1 MLSSGS
7 LYPAAAL
14 AIVLPIFLPVAVAVV
29 AGVSIAGEASSG
41 TLRYLLAR
49 PVGRTRLLA
58 AKLIAL
64 IVYTLSAV
72 ILVAVTAYL
81 TGIALFGSQPVLATP
96 GGLTTSDIAATSLSG
111 SGLTP
116 ADIALRTIGAIAF
129 IAVSMLGVGAIAL
142 FLSTITDSAL
152 GAALGALAALI
163 TSEVLVSLNAASAVN
178 PYLPTR
184 YWLAWIDFF
193 RDPIV
198 WRNIERGFAVQ
209 AAYVVVLRRVL
220 GALRHEGHHQLTLG
234 CPAES
239 SRAQPKA
246 ASTHTR
252 FRPDSRP
259 GRGDGRR
266 RPAARQGRGGRTRA
280 RPPRSRSSPGWSS
293 HRRPGW
299 RYGISSPAAAP

>member
-1 MLSSGS
+1 MIGVELAKLVRRPRTWVSLLLLCGLPVLVAVFVAVTHIAPPPGQGPALLSAVLSSGS

-29 AGVSIAGEASSG
+29 AGDSIAGEAGSG

-49 PVGRTRLLA
+49 PVGRTRLLG
-58 AKLIAL
+58 AKLVAL

-72 ILVAVTAYL
+72 ILVAVTAYF
-81 TGIALFGSQPVLATP
+81 TGITLFGSHPVAATP
-96 GGLTTSDIAATSLSG
+96 GGLTTSNIAATSLSG
-111 SGLTP
+111 SGLSP
-116 ADIALRTIGAIAF
+116 SDIALRTVGAIAF

-142 FLSTITDSAL
+142 FLSTITDSSL

-163 TSEVLVSLNAASAVN
+163 TSEVLVTLNSASAVN

-209 AAYVVVLRRVL
+209 GVYVLVFL
-220 GALRHEGHHQLTLG
+220 
-234 CPAES
+234 
-239 SRAQPKA
+239 A
-246 ASTHTR
+246 ASWAHFATKDIT
-252 FRPDSRP
+252 S
-259 GRGDGRR
+259 
-266 RPAARQGRGGRTRA
+266 
-280 RPPRSRSSPGWSS
+280 
-293 HRRPGW
+293 
-299 RYGISSPAAAP
+299 

>member
-1 MLSSGS
+1 MIRVELAKLVRRPRSWVSLILLCGLPVLVAVFVAVTHLAPPPGQGPALLSAVLSSGS

-29 AGVSIAGEASSG
+29 AGDSIAGEAGSG

-64 IVYTLSAV
+64 IAYTLSAV
-72 ILVAVTAYL
+72 ILIAVTAYL
-81 TGIALFGSQPVLATP
+81 TGIALFGAQPVAATP
-96 GGLTTSDIAATSLSG
+96 GGLTTSNIAATSLSG
-111 SGLTP
+111 SGLSP
-116 ADIALRTIGAIAF
+116 ADIALRTVGAVAF

-142 FLSTITDSAL
+142 FLSTITDSSL

-163 TSEVLVSLNAASAVN
+163 TSEVLVTLNSASAVN

-209 AAYVVVLRRVL
+209 GVYVVVFL
-220 GALRHEGHHQLTLG
+220 
-234 CPAES
+234 
-239 SRAQPKA
+239 A
-246 ASTHTR
+246 ASWAHFATKDIT
-252 FRPDSRP
+252 S
-259 GRGDGRR
+259 
-266 RPAARQGRGGRTRA
+266 
-280 RPPRSRSSPGWSS
+280 
-293 HRRPGW
+293 
-299 RYGISSPAAAP
+299 

>member
-1 MLSSGS
+1 VIHVELVKLARRPRTWVSLLLLCGLPVLVAVFVAVTHLAPPPGQGPALLSAVLSSGS

-14 AIVLPIFLPVAVAVV
+14 AIVLPVFLPVAVAVV
-29 AGVSIAGEASSG
+29 AGDSIAGEAGSG

-64 IVYTLSAV
+64 IVFTLSAV
-72 ILVAVTAYL
+72 ILVAVTAYF
-81 TGIALFGSQPVLATP
+81 TGISLFGSQPVAATP
-96 GGLTTSDIAATSLSG
+96 GGLTTSNIAATSLSG

-116 ADIALRTIGAIAF
+116 AEIALRTLGAIAF

-142 FLSTITDSAL
+142 FLSTITDSSL

-163 TSEVLVSLNAASAVN
+163 TSEVLVTLNSASAVD

-209 AAYVVVLRRVL
+209 GVYVVLFL
-220 GALRHEGHHQLTLG
+220 GASWAHFATKDIT
-234 CPAES
+234 S
-239 SRAQPKA
+239 
-246 ASTHTR
+246 
-252 FRPDSRP
+252 
-259 GRGDGRR
+259 
-266 RPAARQGRGGRTRA
+266 
-280 RPPRSRSSPGWSS
+280 
-293 HRRPGW
+293 
-299 RYGISSPAAAP
+299 

>member
-1 MLSSGS
+1 MIRVELAKLVRRPRSWVSLILLCGLPVLVAVFVAVTHLAPPPGQGPALLSAVLSSGS

-29 AGVSIAGEASSG
+29 AGDSIAGEAGSG

-64 IVYTLSAV
+64 IAYTLSAV
-72 ILVAVTAYL
+72 ILIAVTAYL
-81 TGIALFGSQPVLATP
+81 TGIALFGAQPVAATP
-96 GGLTTSDIAATSLSG
+96 GGLTTSNIAATSLSG

-116 ADIALRTIGAIAF
+116 AGIALRTVGAVAF

-142 FLSTITDSAL
+142 FLSTVTDSAL

-163 TSEVLVSLNAASAVN
+163 TSEVLVTLNAASAVD

-209 AAYVVVLRRVL
+209 GVYVVVFL
-220 GALRHEGHHQLTLG
+220 
-234 CPAES
+234 
-239 SRAQPKA
+239 A
-246 ASTHTR
+246 ASWAHFATKDIT
-252 FRPDSRP
+252 
-259 GRGDGRR
+259 
-266 RPAARQGRGGRTRA
+266 T
-280 RPPRSRSSPGWSS
+280 
-293 HRRPGW
+293 
-299 RYGISSPAAAP
+299 

>member
-1 MLSSGS
+1 MIRVELAKLVRRPLTWVSLLLLCGLPVLVAVFVAVTHIAPPPGQGPALLSAVLSSGS

-29 AGVSIAGEASSG
+29 AGDSIAGEAASG

-49 PVGRTRLLA
+49 PVGRTRLLG

-72 ILVAVTAYL
+72 ILVAVTAYF
-81 TGIALFGSQPVLATP
+81 TGITLFGSHPVAATP
-96 GGLTTSDIAATSLSG
+96 GGLTTSNIAATSLSG
-111 SGLTP
+111 SGLSP
-116 ADIALRTIGAIAF
+116 SDIALRTVGAVAF

-142 FLSTITDSAL
+142 FLSTITDSSL

-163 TSEVLVSLNAASAVN
+163 TSEVLVTLNSASAVD

-209 AAYVVVLRRVL
+209 GLYVLVFL
-220 GALRHEGHHQLTLG
+220 
-234 CPAES
+234 
-239 SRAQPKA
+239 
-246 ASTHTR
+246 
-252 FRPDSRP
+252 
-259 GRGDGRR
+259 
-266 RPAARQGRGGRTRA
+266 
-280 RPPRSRSSPGWSS
+280 
-293 HRRPGW
+293 
-299 RYGISSPAAAP
+299 AAAWAHFATKDITS

>member
-1 MLSSGS
+1 MIRVELVKLVRRPRSWVSLALLCGLPVLVAVFVAVTHLAPPPGQGPALLSAVLSSGS

-29 AGVSIAGEASSG
+29 AGDSIAGEAGSG

-64 IVYTLSAV
+64 VVYTLSAV

-81 TGIALFGSQPVLATP
+81 TGIALFGAQPVAATP
-96 GGLTTSDIAATSLSG
+96 GGLTTSNIAATSLSG
-111 SGLTP
+111 SGLSP
-116 ADIALRTIGAIAF
+116 ADIALRTIGAVAF

-163 TSEVLVSLNAASAVN
+163 TSEVLVTLNAASAVD

-198 WRNIERGFAVQ
+198 WRNIDRGFAVQ
-209 AAYVVVLRRVL
+209 GVYVLVFL
-220 GALRHEGHHQLTLG
+220 
-234 CPAES
+234 
-239 SRAQPKA
+239 A
-246 ASTHTR
+246 ASWAHFATKDIT
-252 FRPDSRP
+252 S
-259 GRGDGRR
+259 
-266 RPAARQGRGGRTRA
+266 
-280 RPPRSRSSPGWSS
+280 
-293 HRRPGW
+293 
-299 RYGISSPAAAP
+299 

>member
-1 MLSSGS
+1 MIRVELAKLVRRPRSWVSLLLLCGLPVLVAVFVAVTHLAPPPGQGPALLSAVLSSGS

-29 AGVSIAGEASSG
+29 AGDSIAGEAGSG

-58 AKLIAL
+58 AKLVAL

-81 TGIALFGSQPVLATP
+81 TGIALFGAQPVVATP
-96 GGLTTSDIAATSLSG
+96 G
-111 SGLTP
+111 GLTP
-116 ADIALRTIGAIAF
+116 ADIALRTIGAVAF

-209 AAYVVVLRRVL
+209 AAYVVVFL
-220 GALRHEGHHQLTLG
+220 
-234 CPAES
+234 
-239 SRAQPKA
+239 A
-246 ASTHTR
+246 ASWAHFATKDVT
-252 FRPDSRP
+252 S
-259 GRGDGRR
+259 
-266 RPAARQGRGGRTRA
+266 
-280 RPPRSRSSPGWSS
+280 
-293 HRRPGW
+293 
-299 RYGISSPAAAP
+299 